1 MSENLDHPNLPHE
14 DFSAEQPVNSTVEK
28 KEEIKVK
35 KVAEESPSEVTLD
48 EQSYLLGEVPQS
60 YLLDPEINLP
70 LNSDSLNSSEGNLQL
85 MLEEANHL
93 IQEEI
98 GDIKKHQKS
107 VDYWEERIE
116 KNKALIKHNYELAKK
131 NNEAIAYDKRNRD
144 YWWTRAE
151 QVELDYQNAE
161 VAARE
166 DEWSWLIRKYG
177 LKNPDGSSIDAKN
190 ACVEELC
197 NGGCKNLSVR
207 YRVSGNGYEEKRKE
221 KERENTQL
229 ARDNAKYKSSNDTL
243 LKFVSSAYENHIEPL
258 QTGIMLMKELVTKLK
273 AFTTQD
279 SNATFGD
286 LREWAELYL
295 NEFLKD
301 NSQVKQSVVTDF
313 RRIASIPLPPENC

>member
-1 MSENLDHPNLPHE
+1 MSENLDHPNLPQE
-14 DFSAEQPVNSTVEK
+14 DFSAEQSISSTVEK

-35 KVAEESPSEVTLD
+35 KVVEESLLESTLD
-48 EQSYLLGEVPQS
+48 EQSYSLGEVPQS
-60 YLLDPEINLP
+60 YLLDPEVNLP
-70 LNSDSLNSSEGNLQL
+70 LNSDLLNSSDRSLQS
-85 MLEEANHL
+85 MVDEASHL
-93 IQEEI
+93 VQEEI
-98 GDIKKHQKS
+98 SDIKKHQKS

-116 KNKALIKHNYELAKK
+116 KNKAFIKHNYELAKK

-151 QVELDYQNAE
+151 QVELDYRNAE
-161 VAARE
+161 VASRE
-166 DEWSWLIRKYG
+166 DEWAWLIRKYG
-177 LKNPDGSSIDAKN
+177 LKNPDGTSIDAKN

-197 NGGCKNLSVR
+197 NGGCKNLSAR
-207 YRVSGNGYEEKRKE
+207 YKSSGDSYEEKRKE

-229 ARDNAKYKSSNDTL
+229 AKDNAKYKSSNETL
-243 LKFVSSAYENHIEPL
+243 LRYVSAAYENHIEPL
-258 QTGIMLMKELVTKLK
+258 QTGIMLMKELITKLK

-279 SNATFGD
+279 SNSTFGE

-295 NEFLKD
+295 NEFLRD